1 MDPRTPVLVGC
12 GQTLQRVDEPRES
25 HEPLELMMQALER
38 SADDCGRPDVLARAD
53 QIFVPSGM
61 WPYSN
66 PAALIAQQLGA
77 TGARTGLAALSG
89 SKVQQMVSA
98 AARDIADGRSEV
110 TLVVGAE
117 CERSKRRAKRA
128 GVALE
133 WTEQPDSKPDEDFG
147 PDGPLIDP
155 IEVERGLRQPAAV
168 FSLFDNAMRHARGE
182 SLEAHRARISRLWS
196 GFSDVAATNPWAWTR
211 ESLAAKE
218 IGKPSPSNR
227 LVAHPYTMR
236 LCSNMVVDQGAALI
250 LCSEEIADRLGIA
263 RDRRIYLHAATDL
276 RKALPLGSRA
286 NLRSAPFMR
295 HAGTRALSLAGVGI
309 DDVAHLDLYSCFPA
323 AVQLGMDAFG
333 VSEDRVPT
341 VTGGLGFAG
350 GPFNSYVLHSI
361 ATMMNVLRDDPV
373 ELGFVSS
380 IGGWLAKHAFGV
392 YGARPPEQG
401 FRYADCDLEALPIPA
416 RPFDAE
422 ATGEAVIETYLLS
435 CVQGEPVGAT
445 FSCLFEDGR
454 RNWATSEDPALFE
467 AMQRDEFCGRAAHVR
482 SQGVLELP

>member
-1 MDPRTPVLVGC
+1 MDDPL
-12 GQTLQRVDEPRES
+12 DS
-25 HEPLELMMQALER
+25 HEPLALMMQALER
-38 SADDCGRPDVLARAD
+38 AADDCGRRELLARAD
-53 QIFVPSGM
+53 SIFVPKGM

-66 PAALIAQQLGA
+66 PGALIARQLGVEQ
-77 TGARTGLAALSG
+77 ARTGLATLSG

-98 AARDIADGRSEV
+98 AARDIAEGRSQV

-117 CERSKRRAKRA
+117 CERSKRRAKRG

-133 WTEQPDSKPDEDFG
+133 WTEQLDSTPDEDFG

-196 GFSDVAATNPWAWTR
+196 GFSEVAATNAYAWTR
-211 ESLAAKE
+211 EPLAAKE
-218 IGKPSPSNR
+218 IGKPSPANR

-250 LCSEEIADRLGIA
+250 LCSEEMADRLGIA
-263 RDRRIYLHAATDL
+263 RDRRIYLHAASDL
-276 RKALPLGSRA
+276 RKTLPLGSRTD
-286 NLRSAPFMR
+286 LRSAPFMR
-295 HAGTRALSLAGVGI
+295 HAGMRALSLAGVGI
-309 DDVAHLDLYSCFPA
+309 DEIAHLDLYSCFPA

-333 VSEDRVPT
+333 IDEDRVPT
-341 VTGGLGFAG
+341 ITGGLGFAG

-361 ATMMNVLRDDPV
+361 ATMMNVLREDPE
-373 ELGFVSS
+373 ELGLISS

-392 YGARPPEQG
+392 YGARPPAQG
-401 FRYADCDLEALPIPA
+401 FCYADCDLEALPIAA
-416 RPFDAE
+416 RPFDAN

-435 CVQGEPVGAT
+435 FDQGEPVGAT

-454 RNWATSEDPALFE
+454 RNWATSDDTALFE
-467 AMQRDEFCGRAAHVR
+467 AMQREEFCGRAAHVR
-482 SQGVLELP
+482 RGSVLELP